1 MEALLHL
8 DLDPTTTGRSTA
20 PYGVA
25 YILAAVTVTNN
36 ELRARALAEKDM
48 SVEQYKQLQELQ
60 RVKTKDANGNEI
72 EEKGVSHHSFINI
85 FIILFFHELIDLF
98 ILKEEDDPDTD
109 IMCRQRISRICAL
122 GGIPALVKFDFY
134 IFKNYI
140 QHFINF
146 RLNILD

>member
-8 DLDPTTTGRSTA
+8 DLDPSTTGRSTA

-25 YILAAVTVTNN
+25 YILASVTVTNN

-72 EEKGVSHHSFINI
+72 EEKKVGFIIIVINI
-85 FIILFFHELIDLF
+85 IISFFFYFCLFR
-98 ILKEEDDPDTD
+98 KKT
-109 IMCRQRISRICAL
+109 
-122 GGIPALVKFDFY
+122 
-134 IFKNYI
+134 I
-140 QHFINF
+140 QTLTLCVVRESLEFV
-146 RLNILD
+146 L